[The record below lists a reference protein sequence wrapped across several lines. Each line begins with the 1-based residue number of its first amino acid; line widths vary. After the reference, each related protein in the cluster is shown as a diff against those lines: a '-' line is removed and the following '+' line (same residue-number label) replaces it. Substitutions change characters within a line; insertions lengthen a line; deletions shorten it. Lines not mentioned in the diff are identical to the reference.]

1 MLLENLRADLE
12 QAGNSQ
18 KAKIHQRFFKTGKG
32 EYGEGDIFLGIVV
45 PIQRMIAKRYI
56 DLKLQDLQVLL
67 NSKIHEY
74 RLVALLI
81 LIDKY
86 RQTTRLRTK
95 DNEASAR
102 QEEIVNFYLKNTK
115 NINNWDLVDLS
126 CRDILGAYLFDKK
139 RDVLYKL
146 ARSKNLWEK
155 RIAMIS
161 TWWFIREKQFGDTI
175 KIAEILLKDKHDL
188 IHKAVG
194 WMLREVGKKD
204 QKVLEKFLDKYSKIM
219 PRTALRYAIDK
230 FEKKEREKWLYG

>member
-1 MLLENLRADLE
+1 MLLKNLKADLE
-12 QAGNSQ
+12 QAGNPQ

-32 EYGEGDIFLGIVV
+32 EYGEGDIFLGIIV
-45 PIQRMIAKRYI
+45 PVQRQIAKKYL
-56 DLKLQDLQVLL
+56 DLELSDLQILL
-67 NSKIHEY
+67 DSKIHEY

-81 LIDKY
+81 LIGKY

-126 CRDILGAYLFDKK
+126 CRDILGAYLSDKK
-139 RDVLYKL
+139 RDILYKL

-219 PRTALRYAIDK
+219 PRTALRYAIERMEK
-230 FEKKEREKWLYG
+230 EKKNKYYQ